1 MERLKG
7 QPLPAALVPGECP
20 RRSGLLASWDHQA
33 GPMAAGSELGSLLEV
48 PPMPPQDLWCPGS
61 VGAVQSTHP

>member
-20 RRSGLLASWDHQA
+20 GCSGLLASWDHQA
-33 GPMAAGSELGSLLEV
+33 GLMAAGSELGSLLEV
-48 PPMPPQDLWCPGS
+48 PPMPLQDLWCPGS
-61 VGAVQSTHP
+61 MGTVQGTPP